1 LKTQTASNTVFPAS
15 SAWSSS
21 RRGVEAMVAQQF
33 NALAAARRS
42 RRVRQ
47 TVKLFSIAADEPSA
61 PSIVAADRHIEETI
75 ERSGIA

>member
-1 LKTQTASNTVFPAS
+1 
-15 SAWSSS
+15 
-21 RRGVEAMVAQQF
+21 MVAQQF
-33 NALAAARRS
+33 NVLAAARRS

-61 PSIVAADRHIEETI
+61 PSVVAADRHIEETI